1 MDLAFQAK
9 ERKCLIKIELVE
21 HYPEVVPKV
30 TMYTML
36 LPMEGARETRGR
48 GGIKEQVLKDNQTGF
63 EPNMDE
69 SDIVDIV
76 LKFINKI
83 AEKFLGN
90 SEKVSTSA

>member
-1 MDLAFQAK
+1 MAFQAK

-48 GGIKEQVLKDNQTGF
+48 GVLK
-63 EPNMDE
+63 
-69 SDIVDIV
+69 S
-76 LKFINKI
+76 KFSRTIK
-83 AEKFLGN
+83 LGLN
-90 SEKVSTSA
+90 